1 MHVQKKFIR
10 LFYFF
15 ILILFLYTPFSSIT
29 SIFTDIPN
37 NVETNLQY
45 FSDKSYETA
54 VTTTTSPD
62 ETEMTF
68 YANQVPLKQIQA
80 ANETRK
86 KVVPGGES
94 IGIQLQSTGVVV
106 VGHHELDGKN
116 VTSPAK
122 QANIRVGDIILSM
135 NDEIIKDINEI
146 PSIVE
151 KSAEKNKNI
160 AVTLKRNGKEI
171 STNVKPVKN
180 KKENKYQIG
189 LYMKNASS
197 GIGTITF
204 YDPTTKKYGALGHT
218 VNDAATNKPVN
229 IHDGKI
235 VLSNVTSIKKGNK
248 GIPGEKKATF
258 SMKQDKLGNVVKNSP
273 FGIYGTLNDTLLKNE
288 EPLDIAFAHEIEK
301 GPAEIWTVIEKNK
314 IEKFDVE
321 ILHASKQPFKATK
334 GIVLKVTDKRLLDKT
349 GGIVQ
354 GMSGSPII
362 QNGKIIGAVT
372 HVFVND
378 PTSGYGVHIEWMLE
392 EAELTM
398 KEENDAA

>member
-1 MHVQKKFIR
+1 MHVQKKIIR

-15 ILILFLYTPFSSIT
+15 ILLLFLYTPFSSIT

-135 NDEIIKDINEI
+135 NDEKIKDINEI
-146 PSIVE
+146 PTIVE
-151 KSAEKNKNI
+151 KSAAKNKNI

-180 KKENKYQIG
+180 KKENKYQQ
-189 LYMKNASS
+189 LYNKNKDYRFDETMTYWEDAKF
-197 GIGTITF
+197 INTLLL
-204 YDPTTKKYGALGHT
+204 DKQKYGLIKDTAYFYNSEDPNSLSKSAW
-218 VNDAATNKPVN
+218 VLQERYIPLIKNNYMDLINLTNKPC
-229 IHDGKI
+229 
-235 VLSNVTSIKKGNK
+235 
-248 GIPGEKKATF
+248 
-258 SMKQDKLGNVVKNSP
+258 
-273 FGIYGTLNDTLLKNE
+273 
-288 EPLDIAFAHEIEK
+288 
-301 GPAEIWTVIEKNK
+301 
-314 IEKFDVE
+314 
-321 ILHASKQPFKATK
+321 
-334 GIVLKVTDKRLLDKT
+334 
-349 GGIVQ
+349 
-354 GMSGSPII
+354 
-362 QNGKIIGAVT
+362 
-372 HVFVND
+372 
-378 PTSGYGVHIEWMLE
+378 
-392 EAELTM
+392 
-398 KEENDAA
+398 